1 MKSITR
7 LLLLLSALGIFW
19 VALPQD
25 CPAALVWR
33 KGEGWNWE
41 REGMALAN
49 NPKEQ
54 LDIARKLQEQ
64 KKYSV
69 AVTAYRR
76 VIVRWPTSF
85 STQEARLGLAQCLA
99 QLNYLLKASK
109 EYQNLIEKHP
119 NSPYFET
126 ALQAQYDLG
135 CRFLNGEKHK
145 VWGLHIF
152 NGLEKSVE
160 VFEQVIKNGPYSK
173 LGPAAQFRIGLTYE
187 KEKDN
192 IAAVHAYEKLLER
205 YPKDPLAEDA
215 QFQIGWAYK
224 AEAQRAEY
232 DQNNANQA
240 IAAFNDFL
248 IRYPTSPKADQAK
261 TWRAELKQEQS
272 KGLFQVA
279 HFYEKNK
286 NYRAALVYYNE
297 ILAQNP
303 RSDWANQ
310 AQRKLVLLAPLAKLQ
325 PPPK

>member
-7 LLLLLSALGIFW
+7 LLLFLSAIGMFW
-19 VALPQD
+19 IALPQD

-41 REGMALAN
+41 REGMATAN

-64 KKYSV
+64 KKYSD

-119 NSPYFET
+119 NSPYFDT

-152 NGLEKSVE
+152 NGLEKAVE

-173 LGPAAQFRIGLTYE
+173 LGPAAQFRIGLAYE

-205 YPKDPLAEDA
+205 YPKDALAEDA

-248 IRYPTSPKADQAK
+248 IRYPTSPKANQAK
-261 TWRAELKQEQS
+261 EWRAELKQEQS
-272 KGLFQVA
+272 KGLFQIA

-310 AQRKLVLLAPLAKLQ
+310 AQRKLVLLAPLAKQQ
-325 PPPK
+325 PPSK

>member
-1 MKSITR
+1 MKSIMR
-7 LLLLLSALGIFW
+7 LLLLLGAIGMFW
-19 VALPQD
+19 AALPQE

-33 KGEGWNWE
+33 KGEGWSWE
-41 REGMALAN
+41 REGLTIAN

-76 VIVRWPTSF
+76 VIIRWPTSF

-126 ALQAQYDLG
+126 ALQAQFDLG
-135 CRFLNGEKHK
+135 CRLLNGEKHK

-160 VFEQVIKNGPYSK
+160 IFEQVIKNGPYSK
-173 LGPAAQFRIGLTYE
+173 LGPAAQFRIGLAYE

-192 IAAVHAYEKLLER
+192 IAAVHSYEKLLER

-248 IRYPTSPKADQAK
+248 VRYPNSPKATQAK
-261 TWRAELKQEQS
+261 EWRAELKQEQS
-272 KGLFQVA
+272 KGLFQIA

-310 AQRKLVLLAPLAKLQ
+310 AQRKLVSLAPLAKQQ